1 MLRRL
6 LYTVFFCM
14 LAGLSCQ
21 ASNQKLLSRLDS
33 ILSNREAYHNS
44 KEMYISILK
53 NYAKKKAKQGRT
65 VKNI

>member
-1 MLRRL
+1 
-6 LYTVFFCM
+6 M

-21 ASNQKLLSRLDS
+21 ASNQRLLLRLDS
-33 ILSNREAYHNS
+33 ILSNSEAYHNS

-65 VKNI
+65 VKNL